1 MIDDFGTGYSSLNYL
16 HKFPIDT
23 LKVDCSFVSTM
34 ENEDEN
40 NEIVNTII
48 LMAKNLRLDVIAE
61 GIETISQFY
70 QLRKLNCEKGQGY
83 FFSKP
88 VPGKQIENLLK
99 NPAPPDI

>member
-1 MIDDFGTGYSSLNYL
+1 MYGFGRKLMIDDFGTVYSSLNYL

-61 GIETISQFY
+61 GIETI
-70 QLRKLNCEKGQGY
+70 N
-83 FFSKP
+83 
-88 VPGKQIENLLK
+88 
-99 NPAPPDI
+99 